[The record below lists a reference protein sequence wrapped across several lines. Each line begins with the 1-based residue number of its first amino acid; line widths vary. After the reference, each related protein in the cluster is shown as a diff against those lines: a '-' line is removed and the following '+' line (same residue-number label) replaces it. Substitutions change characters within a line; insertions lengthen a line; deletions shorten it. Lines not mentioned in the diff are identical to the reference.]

1 MMLEKLIFVA
11 SIFCFV
17 FLNQYLWS
25 SIDFMLYQWLATIGL
40 ALMLQSLNEF
50 VGRIIQ
56 SMRLKK

>member
-40 ALMLQSLNEF
+40 ALTLLILNEF
-50 VGRIIQ
+50 VVRIIQ
-56 SMRLKK
+56 SMRLKN

>member
-17 FLNQYLWS
+17 FLNQLLWS

-40 ALMLQSLNEF
+40 ALMLLILNEF

>member
-25 SIDFMLYQWLATIGL
+25 SIDFMLYQWLATIVL
-40 ALMLQSLNEF
+40 ALTLLILNEF